1 MFFSVSFDSV
11 AEDEVVIQEGGYAGL
26 KEMLR
31 YKNVEAQR
39 DSLWT
44 LATLAGNTELTHD
57 GIVSEVGWPSILTRA
72 SAKVEDIQ
80 LPAVTII
87 ANLCMNGSYPLRGSL
102 AFAIFILH

>member
-87 ANLCMNGSYPLRGSL
+87 ANLCMNGSYPLRN
-102 AFAIFILH
+102 